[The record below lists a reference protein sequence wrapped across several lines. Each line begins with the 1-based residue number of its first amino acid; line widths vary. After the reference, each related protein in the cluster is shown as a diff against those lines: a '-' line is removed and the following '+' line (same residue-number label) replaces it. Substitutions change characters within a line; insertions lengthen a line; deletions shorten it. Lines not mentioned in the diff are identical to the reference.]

1 MAAAASSSDATTAT
15 SAAAA
20 EAPTAT
26 TTPTTEEG
34 GAWRVVAALT
44 VLRDSDDVAPLLAW
58 MQDAAGWDGG
68 RTVVAEV
75 MPADSETA
83 AAWEA
88 ASPVAKHPLVQ
99 VGGGWRGVATSI
111 GERLGAV
118 ILPHVAVFDGAGTP
132 VLTDALPSL
141 RAAEMRRATFP
152 AGWPR
157 NVFRVVGATGAAAD
171 PDGDAAAWLHPD
183 ALLRARLYAGD
194 PVNVRRLPRPA
205 GSDLSPA
212 PAPRQPSLALYV
224 NPPVDDDDEDDGSDD
239 DGSDE
244 EGGEGPRSG
253 GAAARGGRHP
263 AASDV
268 VVLSAPVMADLGV
281 VPGDLVALAQLHD
294 VPEAGEVV
302 LQCVGAPSA
311 PPALLQRAVCR
322 HFGVTPPAAASGAGG
337 GGGGSSGGVGGV
349 GSGGGGGACGGGH
362 RHQCGGG
369 GAHPGAGCPPGVPL
383 PARGGGP
390 VGAHAAAD
398 RRRARHGCGA
408 HDAAPLHRHRGPR
421 CCRRV
426 HTAASRRCGGVVV
439 ASAACVLNRAT
450 LNLFA
455 CMGALWI
462 RCQRYAMP
470 HIARCCGAGDATS
483 NAHV

>member
-349 GSGGGGGACGGGH
+349 DSVVAVARAVVGTGISAAEEALIRAQAARTVC
-362 RHQCGGG
+362 RYL
-369 GAHPGAGCPPGVPL
+369 PVVAGQSVRVPL
-383 PARGGGP
+383 PTGGVQDMVVVRTTPRHSTVIVGP
-390 VGAHAAAD
+390 
-398 RRRARHGCGA
+398 
-408 HDAAPLHRHRGPR
+408 DAAVVFTPPP
-421 CCRRV
+421 
-426 HTAASRRCGGVVV
+426 AAGAV
-439 ASAACVLNRAT
+439 ALS
-450 LNLFA
+450 
-455 CMGALWI
+455 
-462 RCQRYAMP
+462 
-470 HIARCCGAGDATS
+470 
-483 NAHV
+483 